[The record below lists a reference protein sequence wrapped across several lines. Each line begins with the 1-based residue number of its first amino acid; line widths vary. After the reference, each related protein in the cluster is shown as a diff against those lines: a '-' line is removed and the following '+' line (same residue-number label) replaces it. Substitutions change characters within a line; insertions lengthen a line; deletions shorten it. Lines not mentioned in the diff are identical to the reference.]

1 MHGKRGWV
9 LATQYRSCGG
19 HGGGLEVG
27 SWAEPG
33 IGGSEGGWAAGR
45 CSSSERAAERGIPLM
60 TEHRAR
66 DLRRDGD
73 PGMRTAHTAAD
84 CALVPTGQRGVL
96 PPPPAPSSLFP
107 RAPPRVSTAAR
118 SPAEPRTAPGAAAA
132 RRRRPEGAGSPA
144 AWRGGGG
151 GHRLRAEGR
160 AVRCGRCG
168 GRAMGA
174 AARRGPAVPARR
186 VARLSHRQRRRE
198 RSRSR
203 GERCAP
209 GGGDRGAGG
218 GDARCPL
225 PSQAVCRSSFRSP
238 SGALLAARAKVMR
251 EVCLLL
257 PCCGVP
263 VLPPGLGAPKVLKQD
278 SASPRV
284 AVLDVML
291 CGYRRMQPRVHP
303 FHPSCC
309 GCSSWMVHLQV
320 VPAQPRGTGGGIC
333 S

>member
-33 IGGSEGGWAAGR
+33 IGGSGGGWAAGR

-73 PGMRTAHTAAD
+73 PGMRAAHTAAD

-107 RAPPRVSTAAR
+107 RAPPRVSIAAR

-151 GHRLRAEGR
+151 GHRLRAEGC

-209 GGGDRGAGG
+209 GGGAAGPG
-218 GDARCPL
+218 VEMRAARCRLKQFAGVRSAPRAVRCLL
-225 PSQAVCRSSFRSP
+225 PAPRLCGRFASSC
-238 SGALLAARAKVMR
+238 LAAGF
-251 EVCLLL
+251 
-257 PCCGVP
+257 PCSPQVW
-263 VLPPGLGAPKVLKQD
+263 VL
-278 SASPRV
+278 
-284 AVLDVML
+284 
-291 CGYRRMQPRVHP
+291 RR
-303 FHPSCC
+303 C
-309 GCSSWMVHLQV
+309 
-320 VPAQPRGTGGGIC
+320 
-333 S
+333 